1 MPLYRNKFNHGTRTS
16 EPPITAQQWNKPGD
30 VPQWAFGLV
39 KESADS
45 IEVQNGMDTVIGKPG
60 DYLSVDEPNKVW
72 LIRKAYFEGKYE
84 LIPDVLTQKTDVERY
99 ASGHEKLKNFIPP
112 REGYMLVNMGTL
124 SSQPYHIS
132 SLLIF
137 CDQLFA
143 ASDKG
148 LLRFDKDK
156 NMMVH
161 IPFEETVDT
170 SGITFGKTKVIP

>member
-1 MPLYRNKFNHGTRTS
+1 MPLYRNKFNHGTCIS
-16 EPPITAQQWNKPGD
+16 QQPITAQQWNKPGD
-30 VPQWAFGLV
+30 VPRWAFGLV

-60 DYLSVDEPNKVW
+60 DYLSVDKPNKVW
-72 LIRKAYFEGKYE
+72 LMRKAYFEGKYE
-84 LIPDVLTQKTDVERY
+84 LVPDALMQKTDAERY
-99 ASGHEKLKNFIPP
+99 G
-112 REGYMLVNMGTL
+112 EGYIFVNMGTL
-124 SSQPYHIS
+124 NSQPYHIS

-161 IPFEETVDT
+161 IPFEETVDI